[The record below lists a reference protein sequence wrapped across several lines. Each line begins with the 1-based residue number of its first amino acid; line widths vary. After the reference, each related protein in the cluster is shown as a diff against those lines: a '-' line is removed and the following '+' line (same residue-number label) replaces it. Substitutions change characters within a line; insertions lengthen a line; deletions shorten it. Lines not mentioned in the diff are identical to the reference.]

1 MIYYY
6 TSEFYVEFGNDLG
19 YWCNAL
25 GELHYHGQ
33 HDLTKEEL
41 PEELRTAYS
50 TLWTQNLSSLCYIV
64 DFKNVYGIILT
75 NEFDETTRQN
85 LSCSSK
91 EMYEHMK
98 RKAQKYSQMKEF
110 DGASFIL
117 GEGTGFF
124 GCHEFIVFLP
134 WNASTET
141 LLKIDSILN
150 TDLYEPETTEWYV
163 YAPLRKTIMD
173 ITRTAYEKYRLDWMI
188 RHNYALPELMRF
200 LKLIQIDD
208 PTMTVEALFADFEA
222 NCGFSGELWAS
233 YDEFM
238 KEEFMDD
245 EYMAVLLTSDE
256 LEKRTEWFME
266 SCGYYVICYETPHKI
281 PVWETFFGEDDMQI
295 RVDELTKEL
304 DCDPE
309 DILVFHTDSKL

>member
-6 TSEFYVEFGNDLG
+6 TKDFHKEFNNDLG
-19 YWCNAL
+19 YWCNAD
-25 GELHYHGQ
+25 GEFHYHGH
-33 HDLTKEEL
+33 HDLTKKEL
-41 PEELRTAYS
+41 PEELRTAYN
-50 TLWTQNLSSLCYIV
+50 TLWAPNLFSLFYIV

-75 NEFDETTRQN
+75 NEFDETTRQY
-85 LSCSSK
+85 LFCSAK

-124 GCHEFIVFLP
+124 ECHEFIVFLP
-134 WNASTET
+134 WNASPEIVS
-141 LLKIDSILN
+141 KIDSILN
-150 TDLYEPETTEWYV
+150 ADLYEPETTE
-163 YAPLRKTIMD
+163 RETIMD
-173 ITRTAYEKYRLDWMI
+173 ITRTAYEKYRLDWML
-188 RHNYALPELMRF
+188 RHNHTLPELMRF

-208 PTMTVEALFADFEA
+208 PTMTVEALFVNFEA
-222 NCGFSGELWAS
+222 DCGFSGELWAN

-238 KEEFMDD
+238 EAEFMDD
-245 EYMAVLLTSDE
+245 GYMTALLTSDE
-256 LEKRTEWFME
+256 LKKRTEWFME
-266 SCGYYVICYETPHKI
+266 SYGYYVICYETPHGT
-281 PVWETFFGEDDMQI
+281 PAWETIFGEEDMQI
-295 RVDELTKEL
+295 RVDKLTKEL

>member
-6 TSEFYVEFGNDLG
+6 TEEFHKEFNNDLG

-33 HDLTKEEL
+33 HDLTEEEL
-41 PEELRTAYS
+41 PEELRTAYN
-50 TLWTQNLSSLCYIV
+50 TLWTQNLSSLCYIA

-91 EMYEHMK
+91 EMYGHMK

-110 DGASFIL
+110 DGATFIL

-134 WNASTET
+134 WNASPEIVS
-141 LLKIDSILN
+141 KIDSILN
-150 TDLYEPETTEWYV
+150 TDLYEPETTE
-163 YAPLRKTIMD
+163 RETIMD

-188 RHNYALPELMRF
+188 NHGHTLTQLMKYMEILNGIKCNPEESVCR
-200 LKLIQIDD
+200 
-208 PTMTVEALFADFEA
+208 LFEDFNENGNFA
-222 NCGFSGELWAS
+222 GRLWKN

-238 KEEFMDD
+238 EAEFMDD
-245 EYMAVLLTSDE
+245 EYMAALLTSDE
-256 LEKRTEWFME
+256 LERRTEWFME
-266 SCGYYVICYETPHKI
+266 SYGFYVICYETPHGT
-281 PVWETFFGEDDMQI
+281 PAWETIFGEDDMQF